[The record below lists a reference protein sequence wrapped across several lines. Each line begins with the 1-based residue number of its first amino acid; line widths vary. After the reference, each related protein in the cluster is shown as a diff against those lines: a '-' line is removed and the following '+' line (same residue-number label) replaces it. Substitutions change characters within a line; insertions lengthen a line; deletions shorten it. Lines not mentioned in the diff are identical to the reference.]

1 METEF
6 QTQKQINKN
15 KTTMLHL
22 HHNITFMRTNY
33 AIYKHFMKQL
43 KKKKFEPI
51 GTYKPKQLSEFKKK
65 KIFKFSKI
73 SNFTYSEI
81 WTSKKTRNFNN
92 KKKILE
98 RNKKKPIISTK
109 IVR

>member
-65 KIFKFSKI
+65 KNLQIFK
-73 SNFTYSEI
+73 NF
-81 WTSKKTRNFNN
+81 KLHLFRN
-92 KKKILE
+92 LDL
-98 RNKKKPIISTK
+98 
-109 IVR
+109 

>member
-1 METEF
+1 
-6 QTQKQINKN
+6 
-15 KTTMLHL
+15 MLHL
-22 HHNITFMRTNY
+22 HHNITYMRTNY

-43 KKKKFEPI
+43 KKKKKIEPI
-51 GTYKPKQLSEFKKK
+51 GTYRSKQLTELKKKK

-92 KKKILE
+92 
-98 RNKKKPIISTK
+98 NKKKY
-109 IVR
+109 